1 MVRNCWRRWE
11 KTWRAESTNA
21 LKLLHIDGFN
31 ITMPCKTAVSQCVDA
46 RMILEAR
53 AAGCTVVGGLS
64 ILLQKNAEV
73 FRLFTGKQ
81 MPVEDMQQ
89 DFFR

>member
-1 MVRNCWRRWE
+1 
-11 KTWRAESTNA
+11 
-21 LKLLHIDGFN
+21 
-31 ITMPCKTAVSQCVDA
+31 
-46 RMILEAR
+46 MILEAR

-81 MPVEDMQQ
+81 MPVEDIQQ
-89 DFFR
+89 EFFR

>member
-1 MVRNCWRRWE
+1 
-11 KTWRAESTNA
+11 
-21 LKLLHIDGFN
+21 
-31 ITMPCKTAVSQCVDA
+31 
-46 RMILEAR
+46 MILEAR
-53 AAGCTVVGGLS
+53 AAGCTVVGSLS

-89 DFFR
+89 EFFR